1 MARIGA
7 WLAKYGD
14 SGLALII
21 AIVVGILTLADI
33 GSSSDVNG
41 AILLTLGLVA
51 AAALRDRAREEA
63 MDTKLYEV
71 LGTTAEMLTR
81 MPARLDELE
90 TTVDSTRRA
99 LAESS
104 FIRVLH
110 GSEVGT
116 ALEEARRQ
124 TDRWVFKGGT
134 GTYLRAV
141 TLPQCVEVAR
151 RKKHTLHVDVEIVDP
166 ANEKLC
172 TAYAQFRRSLTD
184 QPDATGELWTPD
196 RTRKEAYATVLAA
209 CWYQRHYSFVTVEV
223 GLSSVMTTFR
233 WDMTPHR
240 LIITQEDPQYPAMM
254 LEPGRYY
261 YEIHSRELMASLR
274 QARKVPVSAA
284 EQLDLGEEPTVD
296 ETRKLFTE
304 LGLPLPR
311 TFTDRDVADIV
322 RKALQPRNPY

>member
-1 MARIGA
+1 
-7 WLAKYGD
+7 
-14 SGLALII
+14 
-21 AIVVGILTLADI
+21 
-33 GSSSDVNG
+33 
-41 AILLTLGLVA
+41 
-51 AAALRDRAREEA
+51 

-151 RKKHTLHVDVEIVDP
+151 RKKHTLHVDVEIIDP
-166 ANEKLC
+166 AN
-172 TAYAQFRRSLTD
+172 
-184 QPDATGELWTPD
+184 
-196 RTRKEAYATVLAA
+196 
-209 CWYQRHYSFVTVEV
+209 
-223 GLSSVMTTFR
+223 
-233 WDMTPHR
+233 
-240 LIITQEDPQYPAMM
+240 
-254 LEPGRYY
+254 
-261 YEIHSRELMASLR
+261 
-274 QARKVPVSAA
+274 
-284 EQLDLGEEPTVD
+284 
-296 ETRKLFTE
+296 
-304 LGLPLPR
+304 
-311 TFTDRDVADIV
+311 
-322 RKALQPRNPY
+322 